1 MLRSSKYKGYNM
13 SIESWKEEFLG
24 EINDNMS
31 DKECLLHTKK
41 KYEGALPENLEKHG
55 VKLNACWLLEID
67 TNYGKDMFNSG
78 NCSLCIKY
86 VNTYHSCKGCPIDK
100 YGINCNN
107 THSEWKEFKQT
118 NDPKLMLDLVSK
130 LLGNT

>member
-1 MLRSSKYKGYNM
+1 M

-41 KYEGALPENLEKHG
+41 KYEGALPENLEKHS

-67 TNYGKDMFNSG
+67 TNYGEYMFNSS
-78 NCSLCIKY
+78 NCSLCVKY
-86 VNTYHSCKGCPIDK
+86 DSCRDCPIDK
-100 YGINCNN
+100 YGINCNHTN
-107 THSEWKEFKQT
+107 SEWREFRQT
-118 NDPKLMLDLVSK
+118 NDPKLMLDLVNN
-130 LLGNT
+130 LLDKS

>member
-1 MLRSSKYKGYNM
+1 M

-24 EINDNMS
+24 EINDGMS

-55 VKLNACWLLEID
+55 IGLDAGWLFCLD
-67 TNYGKDMFNSG
+67 ANYGEYMFNSS

-86 VNTYHSCKGCPIDK
+86 IYAYNSCKGCPIK
-100 YGINCNN
+100 EYGTECNGV
-107 THSEWKEFKQT
+107 HSEWREFRQT
-118 NDPKLMLDLVSK
+118 NDPKLMLDLVNN
-130 LLGNT
+130 LLDNT

>member
-1 MLRSSKYKGYNM
+1 M

-31 DKECLLHTKK
+31 DRDCLLHTKK
-41 KYEGALPENLEKHG
+41 KYEGALPENLEKHD

-67 TNYGKDMFNSG
+67 TNYGKDMFSSS

-100 YGINCNN
+100 YGSNCNN
-107 THSEWKEFKQT
+107 GLSEWRKFRQT
-118 NDPKLMLDLVSK
+118 NDPKLMLDLVNR
-130 LLGNT
+130 LLDEY